1 MTDDRENG
9 AGGSTFLRPGVTV
22 TFPRPIRKR
31 TLWDRCPWILT
42 SPRHGPC
49 SCGVRDLHV
58 GPHVCP
64 HGFDV
69 GVWERPWPRRFA
81 YPLAKTVPQ
90 KEPTT

>member
-1 MTDDRENG
+1 MTDKRDNG
-9 AGGSTFLRPGVTV
+9 AVGDRSVCPGATV
-22 TFPRPIRKR
+22 SVPRPIRKR
-31 TLWDRCPWILT
+31 VDWTRCPWILT

-64 HGFDV
+64 HGFDI
-69 GVWERPWPRRFA
+69 GKWERPWPRRIV
-81 YPLAKTVPQ
+81 YAKTVPQ